1 VQLAGLLE
9 APLGVCTKGLPDA
22 HADVPLGQIG
32 GLGLSL
38 WRGDLLLPALTLRAD
53 RLHHNLTRMM
63 RFCEE
68 HGVGL
73 APHGKTTMAPQLFA
87 DQLAAG
93 AWGIT
98 AATAGQAQVMT
109 SFGVD
114 RILIAN
120 EVLDARAIAWLAE
133 ALSRDPRLE
142 LFCLVDS
149 IAGVEALESGLGAAR
164 AARPIQVL
172 VEVGVAGRR
181 GGLRETAAALR
192 VLEAAA
198 GASHVRAAG
207 VECFE
212 GVVGANRDLAPI
224 VEEALERVADLA
236 ASGTERGLFERDRI
250 VLTAGGSVFFDL
262 AAGLAAVARAARAEV
277 VLRSGCY
284 LSHDDGMYEAAS
296 PLARSHGAGDPL
308 LPALELWTDVLSCPE
323 PGRAIIGAG
332 RRDAP
337 YDAGLPTVLRAFRRG
352 EPVALG
358 GAAVTE
364 LNDQHG
370 FVSVEPAD
378 ALRPGDLVCLG
389 ISHPCGAFDRWRTL
403 LEVDEDYTVTRAI
416 RTFF

>member
-1 VQLAGLLE
+1 MWA
-9 APLGVCTKGLPDA
+9 
-22 HADVPLGQIG
+22 
-32 GLGLSL
+32 
-38 WRGDLLLPALTLRAD
+38 GDLLLPALTLRAD
-53 RLHHNLTRMM
+53 RLRHNLARMM
-63 RFCEE
+63 RFCDE
-68 HGVGL
+68 HGVAL

-98 AATAGQAQVMT
+98 AATVGQAQVMA
-109 SFGVD
+109 SFGVR

-120 EVLDARAIAWLAE
+120 EVVDPRAIRWLAGSP
-133 ALSRDPRLE
+133 LDPY
-142 LFCLVDS
+142 CLVDS
-149 IAGVEALESGLGAAR
+149 VAGVEALDAAR
-164 AARPIQVL
+164 APRPIKVL
-172 VEVGVAGRR
+172 VEIGIAERR
-181 GGLRETAAALR
+181 GGLRGSGPALE

-198 GASHVRAAG
+198 RARHVQPVG

-212 GVVGANRDLAPI
+212 GVVGADRDEVGA

-236 ASGTERGLFERDRI
+236 REGTRRGLFDGPA
-250 VLTAGGSVFFDL
+250 LLSAGGSVFFDV
-262 AAGLAAVARAARAEV
+262 AAQLAAVPGCEV

-296 PLARSHGAGDPL
+296 PLARSQGASDPL
-308 LPALELWTDVLSCPE
+308 LPALELWADVLSCPE
-323 PGRAIIGAG
+323 PGRAIVGAG

-337 YDAGLPTVLRAFRRG
+337 YDAGLPTVLGAYRSG
-352 EPVALG
+352 EPLALG
-358 GAAVTE
+358 SATVTE

-370 FVSVEPAD
+370 FVTVAPAD

-403 LEVDEDYTVTRAI
+403 LEVDADYTVTRAI